1 MAIERSP
8 FSVIPGTEEDLAIE
22 IEQPEMMDSQN
33 TEVYLAED
41 GSATIG
47 FDPEEQ
53 INLQFGENIAEALDE
68 RQLQQIASEL
78 VENYE
83 EDLNSRDDWF
93 NTFSKGLDLLG
104 IRGEDR
110 SEPFEGAS
118 GVHHPILSEAVT
130 QESVTTLS

>member
-1 MAIERSP
+1 MAIERTP

-53 INLQFGENIAEALDE
+53 INLQFGENIAEVIDE
-68 RQLQQIASEL
+68 RELSAIASEL
-78 VENYE
+78 TSLYEDDVE
-83 EDLNSRDDWF
+83 SRDDWF

-110 SEPFEGAS
+110 SQPFEGAS
-118 GVHHPILSEAVT
+118 GVFF
-130 QESVTTLS
+130 QKR